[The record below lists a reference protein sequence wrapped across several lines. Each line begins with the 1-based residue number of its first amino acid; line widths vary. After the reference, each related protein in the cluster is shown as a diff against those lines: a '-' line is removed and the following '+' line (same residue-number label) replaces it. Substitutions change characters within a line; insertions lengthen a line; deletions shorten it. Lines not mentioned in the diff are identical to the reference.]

1 MVKFP
6 LPSS

>member
-6 LPSS
+6 QQRG